1 MKNILLIISC
11 LLLAVAHSQTENS
24 LDLCKEGFYAQYC
37 NGESHVS
44 IDSLDKVYYA
54 YKGEMTDTLRS
65 NSISF
70 MRASADLHSVGK
82 VALPVSRYVM
92 MTDEVEPGK
101 LQETLYVMQD
111 SLNKSACEK
120 LKKKYGCRPL
130 GNDTVLIPA
139 KWFTG
144 QIVHLYAPF
153 VYGNSIV
160 ARYIRKATYCNGIE
174 DERKKGEPLFQGKES
189 WLDWTVYSVRS
200 NVIFGEITL
209 DERGPDYRRKSA
221 KEMELLGCFVNR
233 LTDRRLIPFEAKA
246 ELSVMLT
253 FDSSRKAHVEAL
265 LPKEMSL
272 ADCLWLT
279 LLSDA
284 IEQLP
289 ARTFDMYLTEYG
301 DRFPCLYLKAKF
313 SRQRWYFTDYS
324 TVSMEN
330 NH

>member
-1 MKNILLIISC
+1 MNWI
-11 LLLAVAHSQTENS
+11 
-24 LDLCKEGFYAQYC
+24 
-37 NGESHVS
+37 
-44 IDSLDKVYYA
+44 
-54 YKGEMTDTLRS
+54 
-65 NSISF
+65 
-70 MRASADLHSVGK
+70 VG
-82 VALPVSRYVM
+82 
-92 MTDEVEPGK
+92 
-101 LQETLYVMQD
+101 
-111 SLNKSACEK
+111 
-120 LKKKYGCRPL
+120 
-130 GNDTVLIPA
+130 TV
-139 KWFTG
+139 K
-144 QIVHLYAPF
+144 
-153 VYGNSIV
+153 
-160 ARYIRKATYCNGIE
+160 
-174 DERKKGEPLFQGKES
+174 
-189 WLDWTVYSVRS
+189 S
-200 NVIFGEITL
+200 NVIFGEISIN
-209 DERGPDYRRKSA
+209 ECRPDYKRASA

-301 DRFPCLYLKAKF
+301 TRFPCLYLKAKF

-324 TVSMEN
+324 TVSMGD